1 MGLDNMV
8 VAINRLSESEQDQF
22 WPVVFLGG
30 CNLRCQYCL
39 NTSIVEGKLK
49 PIPIDSVLAKLNDWK
64 EDGVFVSGGE
74 ALMPNRSGSTIELL
88 RKLAEGGRK
97 VGLATNGT
105 YPVALKELLTQP
117 GLLSFVSIDCKF
129 SPLVSEEEAAKKA
142 AYLRGYAGIEKDML
156 KSLLAV
162 FDWHTVDTN
171 ARSEVKLT
179 LYPPAVGED
188 DVVTIAKL
196 IHRDSKFVLQQYRQN
211 IMFGGEDNEAV
222 PYPADEVER
231 LKVVAVK
238 SCQAKVEVRWP

>member
-1 MGLDNMV
+1 MDLDNMV
-8 VAINRLSESEQDQF
+8 VAINRLSESEQEQF

-39 NTSIVEGKLK
+39 NASIVDGKLK
-49 PIPIDSVLAKLNDWK
+49 PITIDSVLAKLNDWK

-74 ALMPNRSGSTIELL
+74 PLMPRQVGGTIELM

-105 YPVALKELLTQP
+105 CPVALKELLKQL
-117 GLLSFVSIDCKF
+117 GLLSFVSLDCKF
-129 SPLVSEEEAAKKA
+129 SPLVSSEEAAKRA
-142 AYLRGYAGIEKDML
+142 VYLRGYDGIEKDML
-156 KSLLAV
+156 KSLFAV
-162 FDWHTVDTN
+162 FDWHTVDAN

-179 LYPPAVGED
+179 LYPPIVGKD

-196 IHRDSKFVLQQYRQN
+196 VHRNSKFVMQQYRQN
-211 IMFGGEDNEAV
+211 IMFDGESNAME
-222 PYPADEVER
+222 PYTADEVEW
-231 LKVVAVK
+231 LKALAVK